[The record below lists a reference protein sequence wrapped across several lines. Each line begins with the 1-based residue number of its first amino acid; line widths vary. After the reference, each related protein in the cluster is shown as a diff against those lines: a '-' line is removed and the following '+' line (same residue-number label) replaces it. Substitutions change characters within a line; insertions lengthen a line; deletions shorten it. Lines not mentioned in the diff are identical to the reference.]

1 MGEQVEILRIVVASP
16 GDVQAERDLLPVVI
30 EELNKNVA
38 QDHGL
43 RLELARW
50 ETDAFP
56 GFHLEGPQG
65 LIDAVLRIEA
75 CDVLIGIFWKRFGTP
90 THEAQ
95 SGTEH
100 EFQRAYAAWQQ
111 HGRPHIMVYFN
122 QKAATPRSKEE
133 TDQWGKVLEF
143 QQNFPHEQIVRFSEW
158 R

>member
-16 GDVQAERDLLPVVI
+16 GDVQAERDLLPAVI

-50 ETDAFP
+50 ATDASP

-75 CDVLIGIFWKRFGTP
+75 CDVLIGTFL
-90 THEAQ
+90 EAL
-95 SGTEH
+95 
-100 EFQRAYAAWQQ
+100 RY
-111 HGRPHIMVYFN
+111 PD
-122 QKAATPRSKEE
+122 P
-133 TDQWGKVLEF
+133 
-143 QQNFPHEQIVRFSEW
+143 
-158 R
+158 